1 MRSVMGWPAEK
12 RRKAALAFLA
22 LVVALGVA
30 LVALPVWLAHRHYDT
45 VLEDIDRRLV
55 RYERLSASRPA
66 LEKKLE
72 AVRALGSRKYFL
84 KAGAASLSAAE
95 IQDKVRQLVEG
106 SGGRII
112 SVQPAAP
119 RDEGRFRQVT
129 VTIQANAN
137 IMALRKILLQL
148 ETSEPYVFVDTLV
161 VRAQVPPGFKP
172 SPGMDP
178 EMFIQFDITGFAL
191 IS

>member
-1 MRSVMGWPAEK
+1 MRAVMGWPAEK
-12 RRKAALAFLA
+12 RRQAALGLLA
-22 LVVALGVA
+22 AAVALGVL
-30 LVALPVWLAHRHYDT
+30 LVALPLWLAHRHYDDL
-45 VLEDIDRRLV
+45 LEDIDRRLV
-55 RYERLSASRPA
+55 RYERLSAARPA

-72 AVRALGSRKYFL
+72 AVRALDSRRYFL
-84 KAGAASLSAAE
+84 KPGAASLSAAE

-112 SVQPAAP
+112 SIQPVPP

-148 ETSEPYVFVDTLV
+148 ETNEPYIFVDTLV

-172 SPGMDP
+172 APGTDP
-178 EMFIQFDITGFAL
+178 EMFVQFDITGYAL

>member
-1 MRSVMGWPAEK
+1 MRAVMGWPAEK
-12 RRKAALAFLA
+12 RRKAALGLLA
-22 LVVALGVA
+22 AAVALGVL
-30 LVALPVWLAHRHYDT
+30 LVALPLWLAHRHYDDL
-45 VLEDIDRRLV
+45 LEDIDRRLV
-55 RYERLSASRPA
+55 RYERLSAARPA

-72 AVRALGSRKYFL
+72 AVRALDSRRYFL
-84 KAGAASLSAAE
+84 KPGAASLSAAE

-106 SGGRII
+106 NGGRII
-112 SVQPAAP
+112 SIQPVPP

-148 ETSEPYVFVDTLV
+148 ETNEPYIFVDTLV

-172 SPGMDP
+172 APGTDP
-178 EMFIQFDITGFAL
+178 EMFVQFDITGYAL